1 VSRDIGED
9 SLTTTTLSLIVA
21 GTAAA
26 VLFTEIVL
34 TRLFSVLLYYHYS
47 FLAVGMAL
55 FGLAGGGLIA
65 AQRPALGDHAFA
77 QFRLRRGL
85 AGAAVAL
92 LGLAAALALLK
103 PSLTDI
109 AIALLLTGLSSVPL
123 VLLGEV
129 LARALALGRD
139 RVFRLYALDLCAS
152 AAASLAAI
160 PLLERLQGPLVLVF
174 PAFIAL
180 ALLLLVTPRGRRGA
194 VVAGVG
200 VLGLV
205 MIRVAMDP
213 GPLVGMHDSWIGRP
227 VLERWNSHSRVRVS
241 EPPGSGSLLV
251 IDRAAQSSIP
261 LVPASGSAPPEV
273 KLSWL
278 QEYPDPSYAVGRPTA
293 KVAIIGVG
301 GGPDILPALA
311 AGAKEVDG
319 YEVNGRIVELLT
331 GTLLARNAIALRPE
345 VHLRYDEAR
354 HGLEHHPD
362 RYDLIRANLIDT
374 WAATA
379 AGGFVLSENGLYTLE
394 AWRLFLRRLR
404 PGGMLVMTRWLLPG
418 SSAEAQRLVSLAAES
433 LEREGIA
440 PASGHLVALSFPTGI
455 RDRQGQGAVARITTL
470 VSPESFTSA
479 EVESLARFTRE
490 HGGTLL
496 LAPGVAP
503 APEAA
508 PWRPLLNGAT
518 RGPFVEA
525 SPWAID
531 PPTDARPFFFLQLRP
546 GDLLKGESAGLGP
559 VSDITING
567 VKILLLSVILSGIGS
582 LLLLIGIRR
591 VPKMQRGGA
600 AWPGRVFFAM
610 IGLGYM
616 GVQLALHQRLA
627 IILGRPT
634 ITLATVLSAMLLG
647 TGCGSALAGV
657 GALRR
662 RPRATLLIPLLG
674 LTALSLGFPLAGELS
689 RMSSLAATM
698 AAAAA
703 VSFAAGASLGAALP
717 TGLALYAPSEAAV
730 AESWAING
738 AFSVLGSSLA
748 AFAGLLFG
756 SQRLVELALP
766 CYLIAWL
773 AVVLEVG
780 RPLAPQAR
788 SSTV

>member
-1 VSRDIGED
+1 MATALPPSR
-9 SLTTTTLSLIVA
+9 LSLIVA

-55 FGLAGGGLIA
+55 FGLAGGAVVA
-65 AQRPALGDHAFA
+65 ARTPALEDHAFA
-77 QFRLRRGL
+77 LWRLRRGL
-85 AGAAVAL
+85 AGASITL
-92 LGLAAALALLK
+92 LALAAAFALLE

-109 AIALLLTGLSSVPL
+109 LIALVLTLLSSVPL

-160 PLLERLQGPLVLVF
+160 PLLERLQGPVVLVF

-180 ALLLLVTPRGRRGA
+180 ALLLALTPPGRRWG
-194 VVAGVG
+194 VAAGLG
-200 VLGLV
+200 LMGLV
-205 MIRVAMDP
+205 MMGAALNP
-213 GPLVGMHDSWIGRP
+213 GPLVGMGDAWIGRP

-241 EPPGSGSLLV
+241 EPPGTGPGLLLV
-251 IDRAAQSSIP
+251 IDRTAQSSFP
-261 LVPASGSAPPEV
+261 LVPALRSGPPV
-273 KLSWL
+273 VNPDWL
-278 QEYPDPSYAVGRPTA
+278 REYPDPSYAAGRQTA

-311 AGAKEVDG
+311 AGANEVDG

-331 GTLLARNAIALRPE
+331 RTLVARNAIALRPE
-345 VHLRYDEAR
+345 VHIRHDEAR
-354 HGLEHHPD
+354 HGLEHHAD

-394 AWRLFLRRLR
+394 AWRLFLRRLK

-418 SSAEAQRLVSLAAES
+418 SSAEAQRLVALAAES
-433 LEREGIA
+433 LESEGYS
-440 PASGHLVALSFPTGI
+440 PAGVRLVALSFPTYVT
-455 RDRQGQGAVARITTL
+455 DRAGEGTVARITTL
-470 VSPESFTSA
+470 ISPVPFTST
-479 EVESLARFTRE
+479 EVASLARFTRE
-490 HGGTLL
+490 QGGTLL
-496 LAPGVAP
+496 LAPGVPP

-508 PWRPLLNGAT
+508 AWLPLLDKVT
-518 RGPFVEA
+518 RGPFIAA

-531 PPTDARPFFFLQLRP
+531 PPTDVRPFFFLQLRP
-546 GDLLKGESAGLGP
+546 GDLLKYGNEGLGP
-559 VSDITING
+559 VSEITING
-567 VKILLLSVILSGIGS
+567 VKILLLSVILAAIGS
-582 LLLLIGIRR
+582 LILLIGIRR
-591 VPKMQRGGA
+591 VPNERSESA
-600 AWPGRVFFAM
+600 PWSGRVFFAM

-647 TGCGSALAGV
+647 TGCGSALAGTD
-657 GALRR
+657 ALRR

-674 LTALSLGFPLAGELS
+674 LGVLWLAFPLASELS
-689 RMSSLAATM
+689 RITSLGATM

-703 VSFAAGASLGAALP
+703 TSFAAGAALGVALP
-717 TGLALYAPSEAAV
+717 TGLALYARTEAAV

-738 AFSVLGSSLA
+738 AFSVLGTSLA
-748 AFAGLLFG
+748 AFSGLLFG
-756 SQRLVELALP
+756 SQRLVALAVP

-773 AVVLEVG
+773 SATQHHRAG
-780 RPLAPQAR
+780 AN
-788 SSTV
+788 S

>member
-1 VSRDIGED
+1 M
-9 SLTTTTLSLIVA
+9 
-21 GTAAA
+21 
-26 VLFTEIVL
+26 LFTEIVL

-55 FGLAGGGLIA
+55 FGLAGGAMLA
-65 AQRPALGDHAFA
+65 ARTPALGDDAFA
-77 QFRLRRGL
+77 LWRLRRGL
-85 AGAAVAL
+85 AGAAVTL
-92 LGLAAALALLK
+92 LALAAGLVLLE
-103 PSLTDI
+103 PSLPDI
-109 AIALLLTGLSSVPL
+109 LIAVLLTLLSSVPL
-123 VLLGEV
+123 VMLGEV

-160 PLLERLQGPLVLVF
+160 PLLERLQGPVVLVF

-180 ALLLLVTPRGRRGA
+180 ALLLLLTPPGRRGA
-194 VVAGVG
+194 AAAGLG
-200 VLGLV
+200 LLGLV
-205 MIRVAMDP
+205 MMGAALNT
-213 GPLVGMHDSWIGRP
+213 GPLVGMGDPWIGQP

-241 EPPGSGSLLV
+241 EPPGTGTDLLLV
-251 IDRAAQSSIP
+251 IDRTAQSSFP
-261 LVPASGSAPPEV
+261 LVPAPRSGPPDV
-273 KLSWL
+273 NANWL
-278 QEYPDPSYAVGRPTA
+278 RQFPDPSYAVGRRTA

-311 AGAKEVDG
+311 AGANEVDG

-331 GTLLARNAIALRPE
+331 GTLVARNAIALRPE
-345 VHLRYDEAR
+345 VRIRHDEAR
-354 HGLEHHPD
+354 HGLEHHAD

-394 AWRLFLRRLR
+394 AWRLFLRRLK

-418 SSAEAQRLVSLAAES
+418 SSAEAQRLVALAAES
-433 LEREGIA
+433 LEREGLSLVGA
-440 PASGHLVALSFPTGI
+440 HLVALSFPTYI
-455 RDRQGQGAVARITTL
+455 TDRAGEGTVARITTL
-470 VSPESFTSA
+470 ISPAPFTST

-490 HGGTLL
+490 QGGTIL
-496 LAPGVAP
+496 LAPGAPP

-508 PWRPLLNGAT
+508 AWLPLLDKVT
-518 RGPFVEA
+518 RGPFIAA

-531 PPTDARPFFFLQLRP
+531 PPTDVRPFFFLQLRP
-546 GDLLKGESAGLGP
+546 GDLLTRGNAGLGP
-559 VSDITING
+559 VSSITING
-567 VKILLLSVILSGIGS
+567 VKILLLSVILAGIGS
-582 LLLLIGIRR
+582 LILLIGIRR
-591 VPKMQRGGA
+591 APHERAGGRP
-600 AWPGRVFFAM
+600 WSGWVFFAM

-647 TGCGSALAGV
+647 TGCGSALAGTD
-657 GALRR
+657 ALRR
-662 RPRATLLIPLLG
+662 RPRATLLIPLL
-674 LTALSLGFPLAGELS
+674 ALGVLWLAFPLASELS
-689 RMSSLAATM
+689 RITSLGATM

-703 VSFAAGASLGAALP
+703 ISFAAGAALGVALP
-717 TGLALYAPSEAAV
+717 TGLALYARAEAAV

-748 AFAGLLFG
+748 AFSGLLFG
-756 SQRLVELALP
+756 SRGLIALAMP

-773 AVVLEVG
+773 AATQHQRAG
-780 RPLAPQAR
+780 AN
-788 SSTV
+788 S

>member
-1 VSRDIGED
+1 VATALPPSK
-9 SLTTTTLSLIVA
+9 LSLIVA

-55 FGLAGGGLIA
+55 FGLAGGAVVA
-65 AQRPALGDHAFA
+65 ARTPALGDHAFA
-77 QFRLRRGL
+77 VWRLRRGL
-85 AGAAVAL
+85 AGASVTLVA
-92 LGLAAALALLK
+92 LAAAFALLE

-109 AIALLLTGLSSVPL
+109 LIALLLTLLSSVPL

-152 AAASLAAI
+152 AVASLTAI
-160 PLLERLQGPLVLVF
+160 PLLERLQGPVVLVF

-180 ALLLLVTPRGRRGA
+180 ALLLPLIPSGRRWA
-194 VVAGVG
+194 VAAGLG
-200 VLGLV
+200 LLGLV
-205 MIRVAMDP
+205 MIGAALDP
-213 GPLVGMHDSWIGRP
+213 GPLVGMGDSWVGRP

-241 EPPGSGSLLV
+241 QPPGTGTGLLLV
-251 IDRAAQSSIP
+251 IDRTAQSSFP
-261 LVPASGSAPPEV
+261 LVPALRSGPPGV
-273 KLSWL
+273 NPAWL
-278 QEYPDPSYAVGRPTA
+278 QEYPDPSYAAGRPTA

-311 AGAKEVDG
+311 AGAEEVDG

-331 GTLLARNAIALRPE
+331 STLVARNAIALRPD
-345 VHLRYDEAR
+345 VHIRHDEAR
-354 HGLEHHPD
+354 HGLEHHAD

-394 AWRLFLRRLR
+394 AWRLFLQRLK

-433 LEREGIA
+433 LEREGLT
-440 PASGHLVALSFPTGI
+440 PAGSHLVALSFPTYI
-455 RDRQGQGAVARITTL
+455 TDRQGQGTVARITTL
-470 VSPESFTSA
+470 ISPAPFTST
-479 EVESLARFTRE
+479 EVASLAHFTRE
-490 HGGTLL
+490 HRGTVL
-496 LAPGVAP
+496 LAPGAPP

-508 PWRPLLNGAT
+508 PWLPLLDGAT
-518 RGPFVEA
+518 RGPFIAA

-531 PPTDARPFFFLQLRP
+531 PPTDVRPFFFLQLRP
-546 GDLLKGESAGLGP
+546 GDLLKRGYAGLGP
-559 VSDITING
+559 VSAITING
-567 VKILLLSVILSGIGS
+567 VKILSLSVILSGIGS
-582 LLLLIGIRR
+582 LILLIGIRR
-591 VPKMQRGGA
+591 VPTERPEGA
-600 AWPGRVFFAM
+600 PWSGRVFFAM

-647 TGCGSALAGV
+647 TGCGSALAGTAV
-657 GALRR
+657 LRR

-674 LTALSLGFPLAGELS
+674 LSVLWLAFPLAGELS
-689 RMSSLAATM
+689 RISSLGATM

-703 VSFAAGASLGAALP
+703 ISFAAGVALGVALP
-717 TGLALYAPSEAAV
+717 TGLALYARSEAAV
-730 AESWAING
+730 AESWAVNG

-748 AFAGLLFG
+748 AFSGLLFG
-756 SQRLVELALP
+756 SQRLVALAVP

-773 AVVLEVG
+773 AAALHQ
-780 RPLAPQAR
+780 RPPAN
-788 SSTV
+788 S